1 MFVTPSSIQVAL
13 CHLTRSSNIPLHSTP
28 FSHAPSSNF
37 PVSHAPLSNLDFGL
51 IFLSLLVVD
60 VVDFKSCNG
69 KLFVK
74 HSTTSFTA
82 SKATRLHAHF
92 FAEVAVVVAVAVETI
107 PAFWLSDLK
116 HIVVLCRMLQEPL
129 RGVLFSTKETL
140 FCGGFPLPHS
150 AFSQA

>member
-1 MFVTPSSIQVAL
+1 MPSSIQVAL
-13 CHLTRSSNIPLHSTP
+13 CHLTRSSNIPRHSTP
-28 FSHAPSSNF
+28 FSHAPSSSF
-37 PVSHAPLSNLDFGL
+37 HFSRAPLSNLDFGL
-51 IFLSLLVVD
+51 IFLSLVVVD
-60 VVDFKSCNG
+60 AVDFKSCHG

-74 HSTTSFTA
+74 RSTTSFTA
-82 SKATRLHAHF
+82 SKATRLDAHL
-92 FAEVAVVVAVAVETI
+92 FAEVAVVVVVVVETT

-140 FCGGFPLPHS
+140 LCGGFPLPHS